1 MGRNQSG
8 IRTRGRIIEATRAVL
23 SEAGLEG
30 TTLAAICDRA
40 GIRAGSFYNLFD
52 SKEEAILLVVRDAI
66 EAVDPDPAH
75 IGVDT
80 VADLVDAY
88 IKFVTG
94 EPALA
99 RIYLQVAVNGG
110 MSDRRIHDR
119 VIAHHQRRLERFRDA
134 ALRADPDA
142 DPDGVTQET
151 EILLATL
158 HGLAFRSLLDDDF
171 DFAATASALVPAP

>member
-8 IRTRGRIIEATRAVL
+8 IRTRQRIIDATRAL
-23 SEAGLEG
+23 LAESGLDG

-40 GIRAGSFYNLFD
+40 EIRAGSFYNLFD
-52 SKEEAILLVVRDAI
+52 SKEDAVLLVVREAI
-66 EAVDPDPAH
+66 DAVDPDPAH
-75 IGVDT
+75 VGTDT
-80 VADLVDAY
+80 VADLIGAY

-94 EPALA
+94 EPAIA

-110 MSDRRIHDR
+110 MSDKPIHDR

-134 ALRADPDA
+134 ALRADPTA
-142 DPDGVTQET
+142 DPERVTLDT

-158 HGLAFRSLLDDDF
+158 HGLAFRSLLDDEF
-171 DFAATASALVPAP
+171 DFSGTASELIT

>member
-8 IRTRGRIIEATRAVL
+8 IRTRERIIDATRGLLAE
-23 SEAGLEG
+23 SGLEG
-30 TTLAAICDRA
+30 TTLAAICARA

-52 SKEEAILLVVRDAI
+52 SKEEAVLLVVRQAI
-66 EAVDPDPAH
+66 DAVDPDPAH
-75 IGVDT
+75 VGKDT

-94 EPALA
+94 EPGIA

-110 MSDRRIHDR
+110 MSDRPIHDR

-134 ALRADPDA
+134 ALRADPGA
-142 DPDGVTQET
+142 DPVRVTRDT

-158 HGLAFRSLLDDDF
+158 HGLAFRSLLDDNF
-171 DFAATASALVPAP
+171 DFAGTASELVA